1 MASGGRGFLARLW
14 LLDGTGLVLLSVFV
28 LDRVY
33 YILYILRTYAFCLS
47 IVLIYLT
54 GPRCIKIEI
63 GI

>member
-1 MASGGRGFLARLW
+1 MARLL

-54 GPRCIKIEI
+54 GPRFIKIEI